1 MDKKESLATLNEK
14 MMRECTC
21 ALRAEATQ
29 AVPGKGSASAEIL
42 FIGEAPGK
50 KEDESG
56 VPFVGAAGKFLDEM
70 LSSISLKREDIYIT
84 NIVKY
89 RPPDN
94 RDPSPEEI
102 TACHEW
108 LSEQIKII
116 QPKII
121 VTLGRHAL
129 EHFIPGEKIS
139 EVHGQA
145 FRKTFPDIGM
155 QVLFVLYHPAAAL
168 YNGGMRATLLE
179 DFKKIPR
186 VLEKVKK
193 PLTQSLG

>member
-102 TACHEW
+102 AACREW
-108 LSEQIKII
+108 LSEQIQII

-139 EVHGQA
+139 LVHGQA
-145 FRKTFPDIGM
+145 FHRVFPDIGE
-155 QVLFVLYHPAAAL
+155 QVFFVLYHPAAAL
-168 YNGGMRATLLE
+168 YNGSMRATLLE

-186 VLEKVKK
+186 VLEKIRKN
-193 PLTQSLG
+193 SS